1 MKKTNPYLQLIGPLL
16 RGSWF
21 IILCIVVGVYAASQY
36 ANYATPVYES
46 TARLKLADKS
56 EGVPHQNLYKDFDLF
71 VTSNKIAAEVELIK
85 SSYLIDKALDSLEFD
100 YSVFR
105 EGQLSSR
112 ELYTESP
119 FLVRYSFSDSS
130 ILNRD
135 INLIMNAKGK
145 YKLSYTL
152 NAIKVTDSAILGQPL
167 VTPHLTITLDT
178 NKKLYATKPKVQL
191 ADNYKIKFYSRAALV
206 KSISGN
212 LDVGSVEKE
221 VPVLRITYK
230 STVPNKTTDLVNALA
245 QAYVQDYVENRTAT
259 AKLTAQFIDKQLT
272 KVGNELSN
280 SENDIEDYRNE
291 KKITNIKQET
301 ETDLRKIA
309 DLKVQLANTRANLRA
324 VDSLL
329 IYLNVGTKV
338 FLTRAPNFEA
348 FNDLLSTELVKR
360 IKSLQNEREQLLVK
374 YQPDHEK
381 IRLIEIQI
389 DDLIAYIKE
398 AVSNTRKNLVLKE
411 SEINNAI
418 NKWIMVFNDVPLK
431 EKELHTLERDFN
443 LNEQAYNFLAEKRT
457 EAALAQAAT
466 LAFHRVIDRAEIP
479 TIALSPKP
487 ELLKI
492 VSGILGFIIGLLVV
506 YAFEGATA
514 TVRNRDQIEEKSLC
528 PIAGTLSDNLANK
541 ANELA
546 WLLQLQGHLPEKGV
560 ITYAELGN
568 KAYNLQLIQNLA
580 KHFQVNGKKVIVLDW
595 LGNNGM
601 SINSWEEKNTSN
613 QCYWCGGKDV
623 LATTNLT
630 EKWAEMQAWAD
641 YVLVYT
647 GEFTEVSSTL
657 FALKH
662 SQLIVVG
669 AEYAK
674 SPISKIL
681 EVDVLKASYKIENI
695 CWVLNNVPG
704 PISLKKILISIES
717 NVKKVIAFISAK
729 VQTKKWQTT

>member
-1 MKKTNPYLQLIGPLL
+1 MKKTNPYLQLLGPLL

-21 IILCIVVGVYAASQY
+21 IAICISVAVFAAARYAQ
-36 ANYATPVYES
+36 YATPVYES

-135 INLIMNAKGK
+135 IKIVFKASGA

-152 NAIKVTDSAILGQPL
+152 NSVTVSDSSVLGRTL
-167 VTPHLTITLDT
+167 VTPHLTITLDS
-178 NKKLYATKPKVQL
+178 NKKLYAVKPKVQL
-191 ADNYKIKFYSRAALV
+191 ADNYKIRFHSRNTLIKDIA
-206 KSISGN
+206 GN

-230 STVPNKTTDLVNALA
+230 NTVPNKTTDLVNALA

-259 AKLTAQFIDKQLT
+259 AKLTAQFIDKQLN
-272 KVGNELSN
+272 KVGNELSS
-280 SENDIEDYRNE
+280 SENNIEQYRNE

-329 IYLNVGTKV
+329 IYLNVSTKQ

-360 IKSLQNEREQLLVK
+360 IKSLQNEREQLLIK

-381 IRLIEIQI
+381 IKLIEVQI
-389 DDLIAYIKE
+389 EDLIAYIKE
-398 AVSNTRKNLVLKE
+398 AVSNTKKNLVLKE
-411 SEINNAI
+411 SEIDQAI
-418 NKWIMVFNDVPLK
+418 VNWVKVFNDVPLK

-443 LNEQAYNFLAEKRT
+443 LNEQAYNFLASKRT

-487 ELLKI
+487 GLLKI
-492 VSGILGFIIGLLVV
+492 VSGLLGFIIGLLIV
-506 YAFEGATA
+506 YGFEGATA
-514 TVRNRDQIEEKSLC
+514 KIRTRDQIEEKSLC
-528 PIAGTLSDNLANK
+528 PIAGALSNNLDSK
-541 ANELA
+541 ASELA
-546 WLLQLQGHLPEKGV
+546 WLLKLQGFMPERGV
-560 ITYAELGN
+560 ITYSELGKKGEN
-568 KAYNLQLIQNLA
+568 MSLIQGFA
-580 KHFQVNGKKVIVLDW
+580 KHLQADGKKVIVIDW
-595 LGNNGM
+595 LGNNGL
-601 SINSWEEKNTSN
+601 SIAHWERENKTN
-613 QCYWCGGKDV
+613 QCFWSGGMHV
-623 LATTNLT
+623 LQTPQLS
-630 EKWAEMQAWAD
+630 EKWNEMQAWAD
-641 YVLVYT
+641 YVLVYA
-647 GEFTEVSSTL
+647 GEFTEASATL
-657 FALKH
+657 FALKN
-662 SQLIVVG
+662 SDLVVVG
-669 AEYAK
+669 AQYAK
-674 SPISKIL
+674 SPLAKIV
-681 EVDVLKASYKIENI
+681 EVDVLKASYKLENV
-695 CWVLNNVPG
+695 CWILTHIPG
-704 PISLKKILISIES
+704 PFSIKSAFSSVENTIKKITGSKLQSLQ
-717 NVKKVIAFISAK
+717 NR
-729 VQTKKWQTT
+729 KWQTT